1 MHTGYDIAQV
11 LETLQDDKEITI
23 KAVSKQTVVYPP
35 YMIVG
40 NGRYS
45 KRHGVKSMDIVDV
58 CAQLNTAESA
68 VLKFFKDCFVDNTIN
83 KEEYPNIIVPTGW
96 DSYTS
101 YLKKSLEKNYAHME
115 YVGVIKRERR
125 GVYML
130 NPYLFMPRKDALV
143 PSQSRWADIGGVRP
157 ALEDDNDE
165 VTS

>member
-11 LETLQDDKEITI
+11 LETLQDSKEITI
-23 KAVSKQTVVYPP
+23 KAVDKQTVVYPP

-58 CAQLNTAESA
+58 CAQLNTAENS

-83 KEEYPNIIVPTGW
+83 KEEYPNIVVPAGW
-96 DSYTS
+96 DSFDN

-115 YVGVIKRERR
+115 YVGVLKRVKR

-143 PSQSRWADIGGVRP
+143 QSQGRWIDIGGMKP
-157 ALEDDNDE
+157 IMEQDDE
-165 VTS
+165 S